1 MKIGI
6 CTFTDGRERVARR
19 LWEECLGFQARAAA
33 WLRQE
38 GHEVVEAREV
48 IWNYATARSQAEALR
63 DDDCDV
69 VVFNFC
75 VWSYPDFT
83 AQAAEFT
90 DAPILFLGNIN
101 PGYPG
106 WVAFFASAGTMDEI
120 SRPFGRV
127 LGDVQDPA
135 VQEEVRAFLRRYDG
149 DARTRGEDAAERLR
163 GQRYGEFDGPS
174 MGMYTGHID
183 QSQWMEQFGIQVF
196 HRSALDIYSRMKGI
210 APDRVQAGLDWLKA
224 SCGQILWQE
233 GRLTDGID
241 GTLARQVRLYLAVK
255 DFCKLEGIDFCGLTG
270 QLDWT
275 EWDEYCIMDVA
286 EALLND
292 TSDWEEEKKKPL
304 ICATECDSN
313 GGLTM
318 QLLHE
323 LSGTPVLFADLRHYH
338 EDKDVYD
345 LVNSGQH
352 APWLSKYSD
361 DYRVNWKAVTLHP
374 ALDFYFKAP
383 GASVEF
389 ISDPADVVTFARFT
403 RKSGSYRLHIVTG
416 SFVSFGREEDQR
428 LANMTTPEWPHAFA
442 RLNCSVQALAQSY
455 SSNHIHAVLGD
466 YTAELIAAAEA
477 VGAEP
482 IVLG

>member
-1 MKIGI
+1 MRIGI
-6 CTFTDGRERVARR
+6 CTFTDGRERVAQ
-19 LWEECLGFQARAAA
+19 LTSAQCLSFQSRAAD
-33 WLRQE
+33 WFRSE
-38 GHEVVEAREV
+38 GHEVVEAEKV
-48 IWNYATARSQAEALR
+48 IWNYATARSEATALAEA
-63 DDDCDV
+63 DCDV

-90 DAPILFLGNIN
+90 EAPILFLGNIN

-120 SRPFGRV
+120 SRPFGRI

-135 VQEEVRAFLRRYDG
+135 VQAEIRTFLARRQPSK
-149 DARTRGEDAAERLR
+149 RTLGQEAAMRLR

-183 QSQWMEQFGIQVF
+183 QSQWMEQFGVQVF
-196 HRSALDIYSRMKGI
+196 HRSALDLYSRMKRVSD
-210 APDRVQAGLDWLKA
+210 DRTQAGLDWLKA
-224 SCGQILWQE
+224 HCGKIHWQE
-233 GRLTDGID
+233 GRLTDGLD
-241 GTLARQVRLYLAVK
+241 GTLARQVRLYLACK

-292 TSDWEEEKKKPL
+292 TADWEDENKKPI

-338 EDKDVYD
+338 EDLDVYD
-345 LVNSGQH
+345 LVNSGEH
-352 APWLSKYSD
+352 APWLSKYSGD
-361 DYRVNWKAVTLHP
+361 FRKNWKQVELYP
-374 ALDFYFKAP
+374 ALDFYFRAP
-383 GASVEF
+383 GASVQF
-389 ISDPADVVTFARFT
+389 FSDPADKVTFARFT
-403 RKSGSYRLHIVTG
+403 RKSGQYRLHILTG
-416 SFVSFGREEDQR
+416 SFVSFGPERDRE
-428 LANMTTPEWPHAFA
+428 LAKMTTWEWPHAYA
-442 RLNCSVQALAQSY
+442 RFDCSVKDLAQSY
-455 SSNHIHAVLGD
+455 SSNHIHAIIGD

-477 VGAEP
+477 LDVEP